1 VVLLLEVSSDQTVV
15 VNLTVD
21 GEDDAIVGVG
31 QGLSTRLCTRRLI
44 GRIFRDRRMVSLTNT
59 DNAKTLMAED

>member
-1 VVLLLEVSSDQTVV
+1 MVLLLEVSSDQTVV

-21 GEDDAIVGVG
+21 GEDDAIVGIG
-31 QGLSTRLCTRRLI
+31 QGLSTRLCMRRLT
-44 GRIFRDRRMVSLTNT
+44 GKMFRDRRMVSLTNT